1 MLLEDCLTKR
11 YTRQGLPPPV
21 PLAEVFEECPGNF
34 FRLGSDIGP
43 QFYSTMYAFDTH
55 THAFEQSAH
64 EKKTE
69 FCALNPITAHLSKAS
84 PDQTIKL

>member
-43 QFYSTMYAFDTH
+43 QFYSTMYAFDTAYAC
-55 THAFEQSAH
+55 AFEQSAH
-64 EKKTE
+64 NRKQS
-69 FCALNPITAHLSKAS
+69 FVR
-84 PDQTIKL
+84 